1 MTSSSRSYEIFVT
14 ESAEA
19 DIQRLSDVQKLRV
32 GYALNSLELDPSPR
46 HPAVTEDPLSPRD
59 RPRFVMVMH
68 DVMITF
74 RLLNPN
80 LAEVFAVAAVDP
92 HFP

>member
-1 MTSSSRSYEIFVT
+1 MSKSFELATPSIRW
-14 ESAEA
+14 
-19 DIQRLSDVQKLRV
+19 
-32 GYALNSLELDPSPR
+32 SLIPVLDT
-46 HPAVTEDPLSPRD
+46 PAVTEDPLSPRD